1 MAGKRENMKTRN
13 FGKYFLVAL
22 VFGLLL
28 AWYYFTDF
36 EVTKYQFF
44 VAASKVPSIQNYGGQ
59 SPDQTVKVFSNY
71 GWAIVLG
78 FTLVSWLVSLILL
91 LALKIFRL
99 SKFKIANLIVLLSTY
114 GAVLGLAIELLFY
127 ENRYAVASLG
137 IIFFAGQPLYSAA
150 IGTLMFIALIFILP
164 MLIKLFKK
172 KKTPPTN
179 PTPTAKAEVKG
190 EIKSDEPKTEAANK
204 PKPNPMVK
212 FAALLALPLIAA
224 GCNLIGGSEDLAC
237 LMSSDPHCYQNVA
250 VSEGDADVCAKVKQP
265 EQFKDMGSNP
275 PQDKCYLME
284 AQNTDNLA
292 ACDKIK
298 GGLMS
303 YTREE
308 CILEASVANQDASGC
323 QKLTGQDKADYVDQL
338 APFITPD
345 KVLEVDDQIAIIQ
358 DELKKGSDPALQ
370 KQLAGLEAKKNDML
384 AVMTDDNK
392 TQYKI
397 QSDPIN
403 KEIISEWAT
412 GGFDA
417 VTKNKLIALN
427 EKLTADGAGMTKEQ
441 YAAVRD
447 YYKFA
452 NDPANDIEKMDD
464 AQIVKDRFGEKVGNM
479 VDKLK
484 FWNVK
489 DTAEEKQEDQQLQ
502 FYERMMERQEAID
515 KGLSVVEMNYENTK
529 EKVVDKVL
537 EVTADHVKEK
547 AIEEVFGEGA
557 ALSSKVTTLVLG
569 EAINTVKKEAQSE
582 EFRGLVKAYDSG
594 MSEELSKFGGNVDK
608 AHEEV
613 IKKLEADPYAY
624 ANGDSFAKY
633 GNLLENKDCDGSN
646 PHCIT
651 REVFWKSMKKSYSYQ
666 HQGS

>member
-1 MAGKRENMKTRN
+1 MS
-13 FGKYFLVAL
+13 FLPKICFL
-22 VFGLLL
+22 G
-28 AWYYFTDF
+28 
-36 EVTKYQFF
+36 
-44 VAASKVPSIQNYGGQ
+44 N
-59 SPDQTVKVFSNY
+59 PD
-71 GWAIVLG
+71 I
-78 FTLVSWLVSLILL
+78 
-91 LALKIFRL
+91 
-99 SKFKIANLIVLLSTY
+99 
-114 GAVLGLAIELLFY
+114 
-127 ENRYAVASLG
+127 
-137 IIFFAGQPLYSAA
+137 
-150 IGTLMFIALIFILP
+150 
-164 MLIKLFKK
+164 
-172 KKTPPTN
+172 
-179 PTPTAKAEVKG
+179 
-190 EIKSDEPKTEAANK
+190 
-204 PKPNPMVK
+204 
-212 FAALLALPLIAA
+212 
-224 GCNLIGGSEDLAC
+224 
-237 LMSSDPHCYQNVA
+237 
-250 VSEGDADVCAKVKQP
+250 CAQVKQP
-265 EQFKDMGSNP
+265 AQFKDMGSNP

-489 DTAEEKQEDQQLQ
+489 DTAEEKQEDQQLR